1 MNGTFIGRAVELA
14 VLDQALGE
22 HRLVT
27 LTGVGGVGKTRLAAR
42 AAHARRTGHP
52 DGVHFVELSPLQD
65 PALLAVTIAETLRL
79 ADRTTRHQTDVL
91 CEWLADKDLLLV
103 LDTCEHLLA
112 ACGELAELMLAAAP
126 GLTVL
131 ATSRQP
137 LGRDAEHV
145 LPMRP
150 LSLPAPGSADPGT
163 SDALALLRDR
173 AEAAAPGQR
182 LTERYAA
189 ESAELCHRLDG
200 IPLAIELAAARLGS
214 LTVPGLLARLH
225 ARFEVLSTETGSR
238 TPRRHRTLRTT
249 IGWSH
254 ELCEPLERLLWARLS
269 VFRGGWSLEAAR
281 EVCAGGPLPG
291 SRVES
296 VLRGLA
302 EKSVV
307 QCERSGEPPR
317 YRMLDTLREY
327 GAQWLAE
334 LGETTVLG
342 DRHAAYFRALAKAGD
357 AACMGADQVAWHRR
371 LHTEHANLRAALDFL
386 VARRDGRAAL
396 ETAGALWFFWFG
408 CGRQREGRGHL
419 SRALELVPEDCP
431 ERTKGLWS
439 HGTLALIQ
447 GDLDVAAAA
456 GRQFAE
462 AVAGQDDPDV
472 RHAVT
477 YLVGGTHCLK
487 GDQRSAYEVLDAAP
501 DDPGDGRGYPAAW
514 LLTRLL
520 RHFVQLQCGQ
530 FAEAA
535 ADAAVTR
542 AECERRGE
550 LWVRCFAG
558 YMQATA
564 ELGLVDLGSA
574 LAHGREALAGMR
586 FLQDS
591 LCTAMIL
598 DVLAAVLG
606 AADRGVAG
614 ARLLG
619 VADAVW
625 LTVGR
630 RQFGAPELS
639 AARADCE
646 RRLRAQLGDAGYEK
660 EFRRGL
666 AADAED
672 GIAYALGEP
681 ALLAAEG

>member
-1 MNGTFIGRAVELA
+1 MNGTFIGRTAELTA
-14 VLDQALGE
+14 LSTALGE
-22 HRLVT
+22 QRLVT
-27 LTGVGGVGKTRLAAR
+27 LSGVGGVGKTRLAAR
-42 AAHARRTGHP
+42 AAHARRADHP
-52 DGVHFVELSPLQD
+52 DGIHIVELSPLQD
-65 PALLAVTIAETLRL
+65 PALLAITIAENVRL
-79 ADRTTRHQTDVL
+79 ADQTTRLQTEVL
-91 CEWLADKDLLLV
+91 CEWLADKRLLLV
-103 LDTCEHLLA
+103 LDTCEHLLG
-112 ACGELAELMLAAAP
+112 ACGELAELMLDAAP

-131 ATSRQP
+131 VTSRQP

-145 LPMRP
+145 LPLRP
-150 LSLPAPGSADPGT
+150 LSLPAPGSTDPDA

-173 AEAAAPGQR
+173 AEAAAPGRR

-189 ESAELCHRLDG
+189 ESAELCRRLDG
-200 IPLAIELAAARLGS
+200 IPLAIELAAARLNAF
-214 LTVPGLLARLH
+214 TVPDLLARLH
-225 ARFEVLSTETGSR
+225 ARFEVLTADSR

-269 VFRGGWSLEAAR
+269 VFRGGWTPEAAR
-281 EVCAGGPLPG
+281 AVCSGGPLPE
-291 SRVES
+291 SRIES

-307 QCERSGEPPR
+307 QCERSAEPPR

-334 LGETTVLG
+334 LGETTAVR
-342 DRHAAYFRALAKAGD
+342 DRHAAYFRDLAKAGD
-357 AACMGADQVAWHRR
+357 VACMGASQVAWHRR
-371 LHTEHANLRAALDFL
+371 LHAEHANLRAVLDFL
-386 VARRDGRAAL
+386 LARGDGRAAL
-396 ETAGALWFFWFG
+396 EVAGALWFFWFG

-419 SRALELVPEDCP
+419 RRALELVPEDCP

-447 GDLDVAAAA
+447 GDLEVAAVA
-456 GRQFAE
+456 GRKFAE
-462 AVAGQDDPDV
+462 AVAGQDHPDT

-487 GDQRSAYEVLDAAP
+487 GNQRAAYEVLDAAP
-501 DDPGDGRGYPAAW
+501 RSPGDGGSYPAAW

-564 ELGLVDLGSA
+564 ELGMADIGSA
-574 LAHGREALAGMR
+574 LAHAREALAGMR
-586 FLQDS
+586 ILEDS

-598 DVLAAVLG
+598 DVLAAAL
-606 AADRGVAG
+606 AAAGSGPAG

-619 VADAVW
+619 VADAIW

-646 RRLRAQLGDAGYEK
+646 RRLREALGDTAYEK

-666 AADAED
+666 EAGAED
-672 GIAYALGEP
+672 GVAYALGEP
-681 ALLAAEG
+681 ALLASGD